1 MAKNLSIFSF
11 FAGSGLLDLGF
22 EDNGY
27 NIVFVNEF
35 CEAFLSAYKFVREK
49 NNYQQPKYGY
59 SNNSIEDYLSN
70 GNNTTLLRQQL
81 KKERKLDNL
90 TGFIGGPPCPDFS
103 VGGKNKGKNGDNGK
117 LTGTYFNLIC
127 ELEPDFF
134 VFENVKGLWKTKKHR
149 DFYEEMK
156 KKVITRDYI
165 TTEQL
170 VNSIEFGVPQDR
182 DRIILF
188 GIKKKLLTEKDAI
201 DNFDWNKNKK
211 YNKDNVFKIKWP
223 VTNKFKE
230 QIPFPKNII
239 NELTVSHWFSINE
252 VGNHYNTGDQF
263 MPRAGLSKFESIDE
277 GDVSKKSYKRLH
289 RYRYSP
295 TAAYG
300 NNEVH
305 IHPTEPRRLNVA
317 EALAIQSLPK
327 YFCLPDNMTL
337 TDKFKTVGNGVPY
350 LLAKGISRSIS
361 TFFNDY
367 AKGVLV

>member
-1 MAKNLSIFSF
+1 MVKNLSIFSF

-27 NIVFVNEF
+27 NVVFVNEF
-35 CEAFLSAYKFVREK
+35 SKSFLNAYKFVREK

-59 SNNSIEDYLSN
+59 SGNSIEDYLY
-70 GNNTTLLRQQL
+70 GGENTVLRQQL
-81 KKERKLDNL
+81 KKEKKLDNL

-103 VGGKNKGKNGDNGK
+103 VGGKNRGKNGDNGK
-117 LTGTYFNLIC
+117 LTGTYFSLIC
-127 ELEPDFF
+127 DLEPDFF
-134 VFENVKGLWKTKKHR
+134 IFENVKGLWRTKKHR
-149 DFYEEMK
+149 DFFEEMK
-156 KKVITRDYI
+156 KNVSAKKYK

-188 GIKKKLLTEKDAI
+188 GIKEKLIKSESRILD
-201 DNFDWNKNKK
+201 FDWNRFKTYKKEEVFNLNWPTKNR
-211 YNKDNVFKIKWP
+211 FQEP
-223 VTNKFKE
+223 
-230 QIPFPKNII
+230 IPLPQNII
-239 NELTVSHWFSINE
+239 NELTVSYWFSKNE
-252 VGNHYNTGDQF
+252 TVNHCNADDQF
-263 MPRAGLSKFESIDE
+263 VPRAGLVKFESIDE
-277 GDVSKKSYKRLH
+277 GDVSRKSYKRLH

-327 YFCLPDNMTL
+327 CFSLPEGMTL
-337 TDKFKTVGNGVPY
+337 TQKFKTVGNGVPY
-350 LLAKGISRSIS
+350 LLARGISDSVS
-361 TFFNDY
+361 FFLENS
-367 AKGVLV
+367 ALGVAL